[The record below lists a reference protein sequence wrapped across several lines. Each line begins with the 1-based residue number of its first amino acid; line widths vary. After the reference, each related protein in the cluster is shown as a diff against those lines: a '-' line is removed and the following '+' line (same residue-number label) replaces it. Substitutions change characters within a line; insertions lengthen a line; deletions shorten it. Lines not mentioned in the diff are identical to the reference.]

1 MANEV
6 CLTMAAR
13 MGNLRERYR
22 MEYTDA
28 PSIQAPVNTVPCPL
42 CGHSLPK
49 DAVECD
55 HCHWTRPKQETA
67 EGKASDAFAVLLS
80 IIPGLGHI
88 YKGHKLVGML
98 LMFVATPMAVGL
110 ALLAE
115 TAKGLGLPTLRGV
128 PLVLGVSVD
137 TPELKTRDVGVGP
150 TAPANLYH
158 FVTQPGV
165 AFVR

>member
-1 MANEV
+1 
-6 CLTMAAR
+6 
-13 MGNLRERYR
+13 

-28 PSIQAPVNTVPCPL
+28 PSTQAPVNAMSCPL

-55 HCHWTRPKQETA
+55 HCHWTRPKHETA

-110 ALLAE
+110 ALLAA
-115 TAKGLGLPTLRGV
+115 TATAGFAVLLLPFYWLAVMFHVYGIEDR
-128 PLVLGVSVD
+128 
-137 TPELKTRDVGVGP
+137 VGP
-150 TAPANLYH
+150 PKKDEGEEY
-158 FVTQPGV
+158 
-165 AFVR
+165 